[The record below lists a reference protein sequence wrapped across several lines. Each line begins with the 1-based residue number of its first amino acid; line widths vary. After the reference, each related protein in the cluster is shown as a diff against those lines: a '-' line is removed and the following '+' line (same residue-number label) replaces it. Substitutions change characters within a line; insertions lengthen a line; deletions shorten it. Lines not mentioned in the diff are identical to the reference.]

1 MLFSIPLSILSSAI
15 ILPSIEDLDEEKR
28 EFMIYESTFSDI
40 VGIISFYS
48 VLNMINSPGS
58 GGAYSELFTNLILTV
73 IFSVLISYALIYVFQ
88 KIKGQVKLFLL
99 IAILLLLY
107 AVGEIT
113 NFYPLLII
121 LIFGMTLNNYKVFFR
136 GALMKILNQEKVEGV
151 LDDMKVITA
160 ESAFVVRTF
169 FFIIFGWSVYL
180 GSLLSWSVIGL
191 GLLVLVVIYLVRALI
206 LFIFNGA
213 NLNPQLF
220 LAPRGLI
227 TILLF
232 FAIPKELSPGTDFE
246 GVLLFV
252 ILFSC
257 VIMTWA
263 MIVRKK
269 NKAVVLVEGENNLVE
284 EEKTEK

>member
-1 MLFSIPLSILSSAI
+1 
-15 ILPSIEDLDEEKR
+15 
-28 EFMIYESTFSDI
+28 
-40 VGIISFYS
+40 
-48 VLNMINSPGS
+48 
-58 GGAYSELFTNLILTV
+58 
-73 IFSVLISYALIYVFQ
+73 
-88 KIKGQVKLFLL
+88 
-99 IAILLLLY
+99 
-107 AVGEIT
+107 
-113 NFYPLLII
+113 
-121 LIFGMTLNNYKVFFR
+121 
-136 GALMKILNQEKVEGV
+136 MKILNQEKVEGV

-191 GLLVLVVIYLVRALI
+191 GLLVLVVIYLVRALM